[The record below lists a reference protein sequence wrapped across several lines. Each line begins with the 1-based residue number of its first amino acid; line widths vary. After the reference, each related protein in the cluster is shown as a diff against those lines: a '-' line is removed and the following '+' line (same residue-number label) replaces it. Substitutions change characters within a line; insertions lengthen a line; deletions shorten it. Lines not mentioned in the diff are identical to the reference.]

1 MFSSVLHYIIQ
12 FPEGAF
18 FKLNYIL
25 KKMQKFN
32 FSYDKENDD
41 LFLFNP
47 KSKSK
52 GSVELGDIIFDF
64 NSKKEFVGM
73 QIMNA
78 SKIIKDMTTETANS
92 IKELLNNLKEC
103 KVDVKSKNNLLII
116 KLNLLSKLKEVPDMT
131 LKYVVTNQSLYV

>member
-1 MFSSVLHYIIQ
+1 
-12 FPEGAF
+12 
-18 FKLNYIL
+18 
-25 KKMQKFN
+25 MQKFN

-116 KLNLLSKLKEVPDMT
+116 KLNLLSKLKEVSPIISIPNIKET
-131 LKYVVTNQSLYV
+131 SHALAYA